1 MKILVLATCDKSFF
15 WLCGRA
21 RASVSLR
28 ICHKG
33 RSHFRGISSGQ
44 QNRTAVPKFSE
55 FSARPSLFHVISAM
69 MTETDSR
76 SVREGGEEALS
87 RAPIAIAAS
96 GNKRLTS
103 ILQKTRSSGKFHIV
117 GLIRKSMRIRMDAQS
132 ILVKN
137 RFSVRFHW

>member
-1 MKILVLATCDKSFF
+1 MLERLCLYAYATKVDRIFEEYLA
-15 WLCGRA
+15 G
-21 RASVSLR
+21 
-28 ICHKG
+28 
-33 RSHFRGISSGQ
+33 
-44 QNRTAVPKFSE
+44 NRTESVANSGFLE

-103 ILQKTRSSGKFHIV
+103 ILQKTRSSGKYQDVERILYRAESV
-117 GLIRKSMRIRMDAQS
+117 ARSMRIGMDAQS
-132 ILVKN
+132 TL
-137 RFSVRFHW
+137 